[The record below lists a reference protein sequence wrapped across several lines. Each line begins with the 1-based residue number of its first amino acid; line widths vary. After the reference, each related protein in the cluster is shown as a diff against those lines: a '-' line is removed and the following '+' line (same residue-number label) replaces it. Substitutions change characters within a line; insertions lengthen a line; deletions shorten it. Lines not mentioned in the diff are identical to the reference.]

1 MQKTTTTCEPI
12 YPPFPA
18 CANAKH
24 YGWYEG
30 LTKPE
35 TWGLK
40 RERQGWVDGYQ
51 RIAPSSLSPTL
62 SSISSFGSELLQF
75 CTRHPGRQQWLNFQG
90 WQCWT
95 DKKKEH
101 PFPFRKGRGNWGPKR
116 VGFVLCHLARL
127 VLAERGAKGPEGLTA
142 HLQPKP
148 QTSVTGCLP
157 EFSFS
162 EDTDEVHTGNISMSD
177 LVYPGKSCA
186 DLGRR
191 GVEKHDDL

>member
-1 MQKTTTTCEPI
+1 MQKTTTTTCEPI
-12 YPPFPA
+12 HPPFPA

-30 LTKPE
+30 LTPPE

-40 RERQGWVDGYQ
+40 TERQGRVDTKELLLL
-51 RIAPSSLSPTL
+51 SLSPTL

-75 CTRHPGRQQWLNFQG
+75 CTCHPRQQRLNFQG
-90 WQCWT
+90 WQCWI
-95 DKKKEH
+95 DKKKEYS
-101 PFPFRKGRGNWGPKR
+101 FPFREGRGNWGPKR
-116 VGFVLCHLARL
+116 AGFVLCRLARL
-127 VLAERGAKGPEGLTA
+127 VLVESGAKGPKGLTA

-148 QTSVTGCLP
+148 QTSVTGCPP

-162 EDTDEVHTGNISMSD
+162 EDTDKLYTGDISMSD

-191 GVEKHDDL
+191 GVEKCDDL